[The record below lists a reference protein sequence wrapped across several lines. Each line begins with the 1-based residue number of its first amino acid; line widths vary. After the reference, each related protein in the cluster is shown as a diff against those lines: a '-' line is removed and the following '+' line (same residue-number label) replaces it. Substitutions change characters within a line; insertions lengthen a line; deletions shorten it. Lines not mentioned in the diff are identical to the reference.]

1 MAKMFEVWC
10 NVTSHVKIIMAA
22 VYLQCN
28 QAQKLIQSKGDKH
41 LTRNIKNIAYMTF
54 QMNKHCCHIME
65 KNIF

>member
-1 MAKMFEVWC
+1 
-10 NVTSHVKIIMAA
+10 MAA
-22 VYLQCN
+22 GYLQCN

>member
-1 MAKMFEVWC
+1 MFEVQC
-10 NVTSHVKIIMAA
+10 NVTIHVIIIMAA
-22 VYLQCN
+22 GYLQCN

>member
-1 MAKMFEVWC
+1 
-10 NVTSHVKIIMAA
+10 MAA
-22 VYLQCN
+22 VYLQFN

-54 QMNKHCCHIME
+54 QMNKHYCHIME